1 MYFTFGA
8 KLFCT
13 LLCVQFFVE
22 RRCASRGPGHHGD
35 TLCPGELGGTSRS
48 HRWDQGAV
56 VDGDGGDDEGDEND
70 DEDDD
75 DDDSDG
81 DTLTGGVGGT

>member
-1 MYFTFGA
+1 M
-8 KLFCT
+8 
-13 LLCVQFFVE
+13 V
-22 RRCASRGPGHHGD
+22 
-35 TLCPGELGGTSRS
+35 TLCALESQGAPVVPTGGAR
-48 HRWDQGAV
+48 GAV
-56 VDGDGGDDEGDEND
+56 VDGDDGDDEGEGDEND